1 MLKKTFCNK
10 DRQVLQNGTH
20 KIQNTK
26 IQSSQQ
32 GTHRTRS
39 NRQLTLTVY
48 GFLKILFI
56 KRVPF
61 AVERGQL

>member
-1 MLKKTFCNK
+1 MLKKTFCDK
-10 DRQVLQNGTH
+10 DRQVLQNGIH
-20 KIQNTK
+20 KIQK
-26 IQSSQQ
+26 QSSQQ

-48 GFLKILFI
+48 GFKKILFI